1 MITSRTGEKH
11 RQRALEIGVQR
22 YLGKPYQEPELM
34 RNVFELLA
42 EQMAE
47 WGSPA
52 VSPSR
57 RVVLLARPG
66 PACERLAEAAR
77 EAGAEIALVADPTDT
92 EPEAVRAAQ
101 PEALLVALEPAVE
114 TAIERFQD
122 IYTDPDVIVLFEEAD
137 LIVERQGWDAAR
149 WLRHMATSYA
159 HARRR
164 AARRCRT
171 RAARTR
177 GRGRT
182 PDAVPA
188 PGMEGD
194 IGGFTDE
201 AASVVA
207 DVPSDAMLDQNAPR
221 PALESVPAAS
231 SRRCAIRCVPSST
244 PSTCAPRAW
253 SWKNIPRKEAV
264 VSRGTIVLLAGLGGP
279 DAVRPVPR
287 RASGRFR
294 ADRVR
299 PPATRRRPPRQA
311 VAADAARHDLA
322 AAAGRGRPRPG
333 TRARTWSRATSAWSP
348 AAMAR
353 ASPRARMPSQLTPG
367 DNAIVALSGT
377 DPTLVEA
384 IMAQSWAGAL
394 VLAQL
399 PSGCYEPT
407 AVQALIARGIASDTP
422 PHLASQLAKR
432 WPARTG
438 SEP

>member
-1 MITSRTGEKH
+1 M
-11 RQRALEIGVQR
+11 
-22 YLGKPYQEPELM
+22 
-34 RNVFELLA
+34 
-42 EQMAE
+42 
-47 WGSPA
+47 
-52 VSPSR
+52 SPSR

-149 WLRHMATSYA
+149 WLRHMANKL
-159 HARRR
+159 RMR
-164 AARRCRT
+164 
-171 RAARTR
+171 
-177 GRGRT
+177 
-182 PDAVPA
+182 DDVLPA
-188 PGMEGD
+188 GAEPEPREPEVVVERPTLYQRPEWEGD

-221 PALESVPAAS
+221 PALELVPAAS
-231 SRRCAIRCVPSST
+231 IPPLRDPLRSELDAIHMRASRLELENV
-244 PSTCAPRAW
+244 
-253 SWKNIPRKEAV
+253 PRKEAV

-279 DAVRPVPR
+279 DAVRQFLGALPGDFAPTVFVHQQLD
-287 RASGRFR
+287 G
-294 ADRVR
+294 
-299 PPATRRRPPRQA
+299 
-311 VAADAARHDLA
+311 ARHDKLL
-322 AAAGRGRPRPG
+322 RQMQ
-333 TRARTWSRATSAWSP
+333 RATTLPLLLAEAGLAP
-348 AAMAR
+348 EPGHVYLVPGDIGVVAGGDG
-353 ASPRARMPSQLTPG
+353 PRFAEGAHAFSQLTPG

>member
-1 MITSRTGEKH
+1 M
-11 RQRALEIGVQR
+11 
-22 YLGKPYQEPELM
+22 
-34 RNVFELLA
+34 
-42 EQMAE
+42 
-47 WGSPA
+47 
-52 VSPSR
+52 SPSR

-77 EAGAEIALVADPTDT
+77 EAGAEILLVADPTDT

-149 WLRHMATSYA
+149 WLRHMANKL
-159 HARRR
+159 RMR
-164 AARRCRT
+164 
-171 RAARTR
+171 
-177 GRGRT
+177 
-182 PDAVPA
+182 DDVLPA
-188 PGMEGD
+188 GAEPEPREPEVVVERPTLYQRPEWEGD

-221 PALESVPAAS
+221 PASESVPAAS
-231 SRRCAIRCVPSST
+231 IPPLRDPLRSELDAIHMRASRLELENV
-244 PSTCAPRAW
+244 
-253 SWKNIPRKEAV
+253 PRKEAV

-279 DAVRPVPR
+279 DAVRQFLGALPGDFAPTVFVHQQLD
-287 RASGRFR
+287 G
-294 ADRVR
+294 
-299 PPATRRRPPRQA
+299 
-311 VAADAARHDLA
+311 ARHDKLL
-322 AAAGRGRPRPG
+322 RQMQ
-333 TRARTWSRATSAWSP
+333 RATTLPLLLAEAGLAP
-348 AAMAR
+348 EPGHVYLVPGDIGVVAGGDG
-353 ASPRARMPSQLTPG
+353 PRFAEGAHAFSQLTPG

>member
-1 MITSRTGEKH
+1 MN
-11 RQRALEIGVQR
+11 L
-22 YLGKPYQEPELM
+22 
-34 RNVFELLA
+34 
-42 EQMAE
+42 
-47 WGSPA
+47 
-52 VSPSR
+52 SR

-77 EAGAEIALVADPTDT
+77 EAGAEILLVADPTDT

-149 WLRHMATSYA
+149 WLRHMANKL
-159 HARRR
+159 RMR
-164 AARRCRT
+164 
-171 RAARTR
+171 
-177 GRGRT
+177 
-182 PDAVPA
+182 DDVLPA
-188 PGMEGD
+188 GAEPEPPEPEVVVERPTLYQRPEWEGD

-221 PALESVPAAS
+221 PALELVPAAS
-231 SRRCAIRCVPSST
+231 IPPLRDPLRSELDAIHMRASRLELE
-244 PSTCAPRAW
+244 
-253 SWKNIPRKEAV
+253 NIPRKEAV

-279 DAVRPVPR
+279 DAVRQFLGALPGDFAPTVFVHQQLD
-287 RASGRFR
+287 G
-294 ADRVR
+294 
-299 PPATRRRPPRQA
+299 
-311 VAADAARHDLA
+311 ARHDKLL
-322 AAAGRGRPRPG
+322 RQMQ
-333 TRARTWSRATSAWSP
+333 RATTLPLLLAEAGLAP
-348 AAMAR
+348 EPGHVYLVPGDIGMVTGGDG
-353 ASPRARMPSQLTPG
+353 PRFAEGAHAFSQLTPG
-367 DNAIVALSGT
+367 DNAIVVLSGA
-377 DPTLVEA
+377 DPALVEA

>member
-1 MITSRTGEKH
+1 MG
-11 RQRALEIGVQR
+11 
-22 YLGKPYQEPELM
+22 
-34 RNVFELLA
+34 
-42 EQMAE
+42 
-47 WGSPA
+47 WPA

-149 WLRHMATSYA
+149 WLRHMANKL
-159 HARRR
+159 RMR
-164 AARRCRT
+164 
-171 RAARTR
+171 
-177 GRGRT
+177 
-182 PDAVPA
+182 DDVLPA
-188 PGMEGD
+188 GAEPEPPEPEVVVERPTLYQRPEWEGD

-221 PALESVPAAS
+221 PALELVPAAS
-231 SRRCAIRCVPSST
+231 IPPLRDPLRSELDAIHMRASRLELENV
-244 PSTCAPRAW
+244 
-253 SWKNIPRKEAV
+253 PRKEAV

-279 DAVRPVPR
+279 DAVRQFLGALPGDFAPTVFVHQQLD
-287 RASGRFR
+287 G
-294 ADRVR
+294 
-299 PPATRRRPPRQA
+299 
-311 VAADAARHDLA
+311 ARHDKLL
-322 AAAGRGRPRPG
+322 RQMQ
-333 TRARTWSRATSAWSP
+333 RATTLPLLLAEAGLAP
-348 AAMAR
+348 EPGHVYLVPGDIGVVTGGDG
-353 ASPRARMPSQLTPG
+353 PRFAEGAHAFSQLTPG
-367 DNAIVALSGT
+367 DNAIVVLSGA
-377 DPTLVEA
+377 DPALVEA

>member
-1 MITSRTGEKH
+1 M
-11 RQRALEIGVQR
+11 
-22 YLGKPYQEPELM
+22 
-34 RNVFELLA
+34 
-42 EQMAE
+42 
-47 WGSPA
+47 
-52 VSPSR
+52 SPSR

-149 WLRHMATSYA
+149 WLRHMANKL
-159 HARRR
+159 RMR
-164 AARRCRT
+164 
-171 RAARTR
+171 
-177 GRGRT
+177 
-182 PDAVPA
+182 DDVLPA
-188 PGMEGD
+188 GAEPEPREPEVVVERPTLYQRPEWEGD

-221 PALESVPAAS
+221 PALELVPAAS
-231 SRRCAIRCVPSST
+231 IPPLRDPLRSELDAIHMRASRLELENV
-244 PSTCAPRAW
+244 
-253 SWKNIPRKEAV
+253 PRKEAV

-279 DAVRPVPR
+279 DAVRQFLGALPGDFAPTVFVHQQLD
-287 RASGRFR
+287 G
-294 ADRVR
+294 
-299 PPATRRRPPRQA
+299 
-311 VAADAARHDLA
+311 ARHDKLL
-322 AAAGRGRPRPG
+322 RQMQ
-333 TRARTWSRATSAWSP
+333 RATTLPLLLAEAGLAP
-348 AAMAR
+348 EPGHVYLVPGDIGVVTGGDG
-353 ASPRARMPSQLTPG
+353 PRFAEGAHAFSQLTPG

>member
-1 MITSRTGEKH
+1 M
-11 RQRALEIGVQR
+11 
-22 YLGKPYQEPELM
+22 
-34 RNVFELLA
+34 
-42 EQMAE
+42 
-47 WGSPA
+47 
-52 VSPSR
+52 SPSR

-149 WLRHMATSYA
+149 WLRHMANKL
-159 HARRR
+159 RMR
-164 AARRCRT
+164 
-171 RAARTR
+171 
-177 GRGRT
+177 
-182 PDAVPA
+182 DDVLPA
-188 PGMEGD
+188 GAEPEPPEPEVVVERPTLYQRPEWEGD

-221 PALESVPAAS
+221 PALELVPAAS
-231 SRRCAIRCVPSST
+231 IPPLRDPLRSELDAIHMRASRLELENA
-244 PSTCAPRAW
+244 
-253 SWKNIPRKEAV
+253 PRKEAV

-279 DAVRPVPR
+279 DAVRQFLGALPGDFAPTVFVHQQLD
-287 RASGRFR
+287 G
-294 ADRVR
+294 
-299 PPATRRRPPRQA
+299 
-311 VAADAARHDLA
+311 ARHDKLL
-322 AAAGRGRPRPG
+322 RQMQ
-333 TRARTWSRATSAWSP
+333 RATTLPLLLAEAGLAP
-348 AAMAR
+348 EPGHVYLVPGDIGVVAGGDG
-353 ASPRARMPSQLTPG
+353 PRFAEGAHAFSQLTPG

-377 DPTLVEA
+377 DPALVEA